1 MGRLSFKHNQKKAI
15 DTTGL
20 YFFKF
25 LGCIPEAP
33 PLGGASEV
41 GLCGAVGPPPIH
53 GG

>member
-33 PLGGASEV
+33 PPAEPRGSGYA
-41 GLCGAVGPPPIH
+41 GLFGPPPIH